1 MSQYTEDTLIEQPAI
16 EFLAGLGWETI
27 SCWSEVVGPEGA
39 TLGRENHGEVV
50 LSGILE
56 NALQRLNP
64 GLPGDAIGQA
74 VEELTR
80 DRGALDPAAANRE
93 IYDLLKDGVKVSVQ
107 ADDGWHSET
116 VETVRVI
123 DWTDPASNDFL
134 LASQMTITGEFYE
147 RRPDLIGFVN
157 GLPLV
162 LIELKRNDV
171 RLQDAYRDNLRDYK
185 TAIPQLFWY
194 NALIILSNGRESR
207 VGTITSD
214 WEHFSEWKR
223 VASEDEQPRLSIETM
238 LAGTCQPDRLLDLIE
253 NFTVFLEKR
262 GTVKILAKNHQYHG
276 VNAALDGLE
285 QAGEHR
291 RLGVFW
297 HTQGSGKSISMIFL
311 CQKILRKKP
320 GNWRFVIVT
329 DRKELDEQIYG
340 NFVSA
345 GAITEQEAH
354 AESGDHLRGLLGE
367 NHRYIFTLIQKFH
380 TQRGERYPVISERD
394 DIIVITDEAHRS
406 QYDTFALNMRDA
418 LPNASFLGFTGTP
431 LIQGEEQRT
440 REVFGD
446 YVSVYNFRQSIED
459 GATVP
464 LYYENRIPEMQ
475 LTNQNLN
482 QDIERILEAAELDEA
497 QERRLEREFAREYHI
512 ITRDDRLE
520 VIAED
525 VVTHFLSRG
534 HKGKAMFI
542 CIDKATAVRMHD
554 KVRAHW
560 QAHRDE
566 LAASLADRYLG
577 DDERAAIEGRI
588 AYMDETDMA
597 VVVSQSQNEIAEMA
611 DKGLDIVTHRKR
623 MVTEDM
629 DEKFKDPEDPFRIVF
644 VCAMWMTGFDVPS
657 CSTIYL
663 DKPMRNHTLMQT
675 IARANRVFPGK
686 HSGLIVDYA
695 GVFRSLQEALAIY
708 GASESGGDSPVADKS
723 ELVAALAQAISEA
736 AQYCRRY
743 NVDIQ
748 AIVQI
753 PAGSD
758 WVVAIDQAVERL
770 LVNDEVKR
778 EFLAHAA
785 LVNRLYA
792 AILPDPA
799 ATEHNPLRTVLHRIA
814 NTIRNLDPEADITGP
829 MDAVDRLLDRSIS
842 SEGFIIREDPAKY
855 DASNRVDLSQLDFDA
870 LRLRFQEG
878 RKRTEAEKLRGAI
891 NARIIRMVQINK
903 TRMDYLE
910 RFQKLVDEYNAGSL
924 DIDRF
929 FEELLG
935 VKSEIDEEDERH
947 VREGLTEE
955 ELAVFDLLTK
965 PAIDLTDA
973 ERVTVKDTARQL
985 LDTLKQELLVL
996 DWKKKQQSRA
1006 AVRLHIEKTL
1016 DDGLPPTYDED
1027 RFSLECNEI
1036 YQHIFDA
1043 YASATEHRYAA

>member
-1 MSQYTEDTLIEQPAI
+1 
-16 EFLAGLGWETI
+16 
-27 SCWSEVVGPEGA
+27 
-39 TLGRENHGEVV
+39 
-50 LSGILE
+50 
-56 NALQRLNP
+56 
-64 GLPGDAIGQA
+64 
-74 VEELTR
+74 
-80 DRGALDPAAANRE
+80 
-93 IYDLLKDGVKVSVQ
+93 
-107 ADDGWHSET
+107 
-116 VETVRVI
+116 
-123 DWTDPASNDFL
+123 
-134 LASQMTITGEFYE
+134 
-147 RRPDLIGFVN
+147 
-157 GLPLV
+157 
-162 LIELKRNDV
+162 
-171 RLQDAYRDNLRDYK
+171 
-185 TAIPQLFWY
+185 
-194 NALIILSNGRESR
+194 
-207 VGTITSD
+207 
-214 WEHFSEWKR
+214 
-223 VASEDEQPRLSIETM
+223 M
-238 LAGTCQPDRLLDLIE
+238 LAGVCQPDRLLDLVE
-253 NFTVFLEKR
+253 NFTLFLEWKS
-262 GTVKILAKNHQYHG
+262 TVKILAKNHQYLG
-276 VNAALDGLE
+276 VNAALEGLE
-285 QAGEHR
+285 QAGGHR

-354 AESGDHLRGLLGE
+354 AETGEHLRRLLGE
-367 NHRYIFTLIQKFH
+367 NHRYIFTLIQKFR
-380 TQRGERYPVISERD
+380 TERGERYPVISERD

-475 LTNQNLN
+475 VINENLN

-554 KVRAHW
+554 KVRKHW

-566 LAASLADRYLG
+566 LAASLADRYLS
-577 DDERAAIEGRI
+577 DDKRDEIEARI

-597 VVVSQSQNEIAEMA
+597 VIVSQSQNEIPEMT
-611 DKGLDIVTHRKR
+611 DKGLDIVPHRRR

-629 DEKFKDPEDPFRIVF
+629 GEKFKDPDEPFRIVF

-686 HSGLIVDYA
+686 HNGLIVDYA

-708 GASESGGDSPVADKS
+708 GATEDGGDSPVADKS
-723 ELVAALAQAISEA
+723 ELVDALVRAIGEA
-736 AQYCRRY
+736 AQYCRTY
-743 NVDIQ
+743 GVDIH
-748 AIVQI
+748 AIAQI

-758 WVVAIDQAVERL
+758 WVVAVDRAVEQL
-770 LVNDEVKR
+770 LVSDEVKR

-799 ATEHNPLRTVLHRIA
+799 ATEHNPTRTVLHRIA
-814 NTIRNLDPEADITGP
+814 RQIRSLDPKADITDV
-829 MDAVDRLLDRSIS
+829 MDDIDRLLDRSIS
-842 SEGFIIREDPAKY
+842 SEGFVIREDPAEY
-855 DASNRVDLSQLDFDA
+855 DGDHRVDLSQLDFDA

-891 NARIIRMVQINK
+891 NARIIRMVQLNK

-910 RFQKLVDEYNAGSL
+910 RFQRLVDEYNAGSI

-935 VKSEIDEEDERH
+935 VKAEIDNEDERH
-947 VREGLTEE
+947 IREGLTEE

-973 ERVTVKDTARQL
+973 ERVKVKDTARQL
-985 LDTLKQELLVL
+985 LQTLKNELLVL

-1006 AVRLHIEKTL
+1006 AVRLHIETTL
-1016 DDGLPPTYDED
+1016 DDGLPPAYDAD
-1027 RFSLECNEI
+1027 RFNRECNEI

-1043 YASATEHRYAA
+1043 YSSATEHRYAAAA

>member
-1 MSQYTEDTLIEQPAI
+1 
-16 EFLAGLGWETI
+16 
-27 SCWSEVVGPEGA
+27 
-39 TLGRENHGEVV
+39 
-50 LSGILE
+50 
-56 NALQRLNP
+56 
-64 GLPGDAIGQA
+64 
-74 VEELTR
+74 
-80 DRGALDPAAANRE
+80 
-93 IYDLLKDGVKVSVQ
+93 
-107 ADDGWHSET
+107 
-116 VETVRVI
+116 
-123 DWTDPASNDFL
+123 
-134 LASQMTITGEFYE
+134 
-147 RRPDLIGFVN
+147 
-157 GLPLV
+157 
-162 LIELKRNDV
+162 
-171 RLQDAYRDNLRDYK
+171 
-185 TAIPQLFWY
+185 
-194 NALIILSNGRESR
+194 
-207 VGTITSD
+207 
-214 WEHFSEWKR
+214 
-223 VASEDEQPRLSIETM
+223 
-238 LAGTCQPDRLLDLIE
+238 
-253 NFTVFLEKR
+253 
-262 GTVKILAKNHQYHG
+262 
-276 VNAALDGLE
+276 
-285 QAGEHR
+285 
-291 RLGVFW
+291 
-297 HTQGSGKSISMIFL
+297 
-311 CQKILRKKP
+311 
-320 GNWRFVIVT
+320 
-329 DRKELDEQIYG
+329 
-340 NFVSA
+340 
-345 GAITEQEAH
+345 
-354 AESGDHLRGLLGE
+354 
-367 NHRYIFTLIQKFH
+367 
-380 TQRGERYPVISERD
+380 
-394 DIIVITDEAHRS
+394 
-406 QYDTFALNMRDA
+406 MRDA

-475 LTNQNLN
+475 LINQNLN

-520 VIAED
+520 VIAQD

-566 LAASLADRYLG
+566 LAASLADRYLSEA
-577 DDERAAIEGRI
+577 ERGEIEGRI
-588 AYMDETDMA
+588 SYMDETDMA
-597 VVVSQSQNEIAEMA
+597 VIVSPSQNEIPEMA
-611 DKGLDIVTHRKR
+611 DKGLDIESHRRR

-629 DEKFKDPEDPFRIVF
+629 DEKFKDPDDPFRIVF

-723 ELVAALAQAISEA
+723 ELVAALARASGEA
-736 AQYCRRY
+736 ARYCRDY
-743 NVDIQ
+743 GVDIE
-748 AIVQI
+748 AIAQI

-758 WVVAIDQAVERL
+758 WVVAVDQAVERL

-814 NTIRNLDPEADITGP
+814 RQIRSLDPEADITDV
-829 MDAVDRLLDRSIS
+829 MDDIDRLLDRSIS
-842 SEGFIIREDPAKY
+842 SEGFVIRERPDEEY
-855 DASNRVDLSQLDFDA
+855 DADHRVDLSQLDFDA
-870 LRLRFQEG
+870 LRRRFQEG

-891 NARIIRMVQINK
+891 NARIIRMVQLNK

-910 RFQKLVDEYNAGSL
+910 RFQRLVDEYNAGSI

-929 FEELLG
+929 FEQLLG
-935 VKSEIDEEDERH
+935 VKAEIDAEDERH

-965 PAIDLTDA
+965 PAIDLSEA
-973 ERVTVKDTARQL
+973 ERVKVKDTARQL

-996 DWKKKQQSRA
+996 DWKKKQQSKA

-1016 DDGLPPTYDED
+1016 DDGLPDAYEPD
-1027 RFSLECNEI
+1027 RFNDECNEI
-1036 YQHIFDA
+1036 FNHVFDA
-1043 YASATEHRYAA
+1043 YASATDNRYAAAA